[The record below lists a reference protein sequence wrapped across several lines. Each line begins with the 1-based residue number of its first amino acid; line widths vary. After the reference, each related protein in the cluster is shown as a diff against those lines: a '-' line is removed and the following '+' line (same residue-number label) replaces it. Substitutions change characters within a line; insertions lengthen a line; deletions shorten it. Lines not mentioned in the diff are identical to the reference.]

1 MKDNVVN
8 IIKKIKEQKAQKFQ
22 NKNNKLMVLD
32 AEKLLQKEEIAVNF
46 FTPNNE
52 YEERN
57 IKDHNLHTAFHNY
70 IWEILE
76 PHEKI
81 AFLMKLDQKLV
92 SEQNDNFTPKNT
104 AKFVVGSFYDSYF
117 AKRENHVNTYYI
129 GLEMLQDESV
139 DSYAMLYMLFSLQMQ
154 AKAYEQLEQKT
165 VNDKVLDQLIL
176 NIKHPI
182 NRTASYDKFIMQE
195 PMTSDEEVEASLFL
209 CQPIEEYSKLN
220 TQKVEEIAYKINNF
234 GIGIKDDVFEIFLDD
249 RAYFDQKQAELI
261 EKVHGKGVTASDVYY
276 NAINSK
282 EKGLDL

>member
-1 MKDNVVN
+1 
-8 IIKKIKEQKAQKFQ
+8 
-22 NKNNKLMVLD
+22 
-32 AEKLLQKEEIAVNF
+32 
-46 FTPNNE
+46 
-52 YEERN
+52 
-57 IKDHNLHTAFHNY
+57 
-70 IWEILE
+70 
-76 PHEKI
+76 
-81 AFLMKLDQKLV
+81 
-92 SEQNDNFTPKNT
+92 
-104 AKFVVGSFYDSYF
+104 
-117 AKRENHVNTYYI
+117 
-129 GLEMLQDESV
+129 
-139 DSYAMLYMLFSLQMQ
+139 MLYMLFSLQMQ

-234 GIGIKDDVFEIFLDD
+234 GI
-249 RAYFDQKQAELI
+249 DQKQAELI